1 MRDSD
6 TKTLKNPGGN
16 QNSMLFCTIA
26 YQAESGRRL
35 KPISKGLLL
44 IVLKSAH
51 EGVRF
56 FVDPLW
62 QKFVDAEDV
71 SYLQD
76 IFDDLP
82 RRAKD
87 PGDNVFEQLCELSVG
102 PLATLEVGEVPVENS
117 SIMEMTAKFTQ
128 I

>member
-1 MRDSD
+1 M
-6 TKTLKNPGGN
+6 
-16 QNSMLFCTIA
+16 
-26 YQAESGRRL
+26 
-35 KPISKGLLL
+35 KPLSRGLLL
-44 IVLKSAH
+44 IVLKSAN

-62 QKFVDAEDV
+62 RKIVDAEDV

-87 PGDNVFEQLCELSVG
+87 PGDDVFEQLCELSVG
-102 PLATLEVGEVPVENS
+102 PLTTLEVGEVAVENS
-117 SIMEMTAKFTQ
+117 LIVEMTAKFTQ